1 MKLLIYAA
9 NLHVGGGVQV
19 AASIIDELS
28 RLDHDDELTVWA
40 SSEIDLALAST
51 KTKKT
56 TFASYEVVNHFGIKA
71 RWALERHEVSRFD
84 RVLVIFGPH
93 YLGRI
98 SVPHAVGFAQA
109 WIIYKNSETYRL
121 LRVGER
127 LLLRAKYYLQE
138 CLFKQ
143 SDMLIVELKHVRDG
157 LIKNNVL
164 PENRIRIVH
173 NCLSSIFLK
182 PDLWKPLELPEQLKS
197 YRLGFL
203 GRNYAHK
210 NTKIF
215 PEVLKQL
222 ESVHSLSVEM
232 LVTFTD
238 EEWGECSPAFKASI
252 TNVGPLEL
260 TQCPGFF
267 QSLDG
272 LLFPTL
278 LECFS
283 ATPLEAMSMLCP
295 IFVSDRPFMR
305 DVCEEHAEYFD
316 PTSPKNIA
324 AIVAAYLHKPRDEE
338 RLQRAKQYA
347 ISFSSPQA
355 RATGYLRSVKDA
367 VSH

>member
-28 RLDHDDELTVWA
+28 RLDPDDELTVWA
-40 SSEIDLALAST
+40 SSEVDCALDST
-51 KTKKT
+51 KTRKFG
-56 TFASYEVVNHFGIKA
+56 FASYKVVNHFGFKA
-71 RWALERHEVSRFD
+71 RWSRERHDLCRFD
-84 RVLVIFGPH
+84 GVLVIFGPH
-93 YLGRI
+93 YFGRLG
-98 SVPHAVGFAQA
+98 VPHAVGFAQA
-109 WIIYKNSETYRL
+109 WIIYKNSETYGL

-127 LLLRAKYYLQE
+127 LLVRAKYYLQE
-138 CLFKQ
+138 FLFRQ

-157 LIKNNVL
+157 LVKNKVL
-164 PENRIRIVH
+164 PENKIRIVH

-182 PDLWKPLELPEQLKS
+182 PDLWKPVKLPQKRKY

-203 GRNYAHK
+203 GRNYLHK

-215 PEVLKQL
+215 PEVLWLL
-222 ESVHSLSVEM
+222 ESVHGLSVDM
-232 LVTFTD
+232 VVTFTD
-238 EEWGECSPAFKASI
+238 EEWRECSSAFKACVS
-252 TNVGPLEL
+252 NVGPLEL
-260 TQCPGFF
+260 TQCPQFF
-267 QSLDG
+267 QNLDG

-295 IFVSDRPFMR
+295 VFVSDRSFMR

-324 AIVAAYLHKPRDEE
+324 EIVAAYLHMPREEE
-338 RLQRAKQYA
+338 RLQRAKQHA

-355 RATGYLRSVKDA
+355 RATGYLRSLKEA

>member
-19 AASIIDELS
+19 AASVIDELS
-28 RLDHDDELTVWA
+28 RINCDDELTVWV
-40 SSEIDLALAST
+40 SYEIDLALDT
-51 KTKKT
+51 TNTKKT
-56 TFASYEVVNHFGIKA
+56 NFVSYKVVNHFGIKA
-71 RWALERHEVSRFD
+71 RWSLERHELSRFD

-98 SVPHAVGFAQA
+98 SVPHAVGFAQP
-109 WIIYKNSETYRL
+109 WIIYKNSEPYRL

-138 CLFKQ
+138 LLFKQ
-143 SDMLIVELKHVRDG
+143 SDMLVVELKHVRDG
-157 LIKNNVL
+157 LVENKVL
-164 PENRIRIVH
+164 PEDRIRIVH
-173 NCLSSIFLK
+173 NCLSSIFVK
-182 PDLWKPLELPEQLKS
+182 PELWKPLKLPQKTKH

-203 GRNYAHK
+203 GRNYLHK

-215 PEVLKQL
+215 PEVLGLL
-222 ESVHSLSVEM
+222 ESEYGLSVDM

-238 EEWGECSPAFKASI
+238 EEWNDCSPAFKACV
-252 TNVGPLEL
+252 TNVGTLEL
-260 TQCPGFF
+260 TQCPHFF
-267 QSLDG
+267 QNLDG

-295 IFVSDRPFMR
+295 VFVSDRSFMR
-305 DVCEEHAEYFD
+305 DVCEDHAEYFD

-324 AIVAAYLHKPRDEE
+324 AIVAACLHKPRDEP
-338 RLQRAKQYA
+338 RLQKAKQHA
-347 ISFSSPQA
+347 ISFSSPEA

>member
-28 RLDHDDELTVWA
+28 RLEAVDEFTVWA
-40 SSEIDLALAST
+40 SSEIDRALDSTDTSRLA
-51 KTKKT
+51 
-56 TFASYEVVNHFGIKA
+56 FASYRVLDHFGIRA
-71 RWALERHEVSRFD
+71 RWAPEKADLCQFD

-93 YLGRI
+93 YFGRI
-98 SVPHAVGFAQA
+98 GVPHVVGFAQA
-109 WIIYKNSETYRL
+109 WIVYKSSEAYRL
-121 LRVGER
+121 LWFGARW
-127 LLLRAKYYLQE
+127 LLRAKYFFQE

-157 LIKNNVL
+157 LINNNGVS
-164 PENRIRIVH
+164 ENRIRIVH
-173 NCLSSIFLK
+173 NCLSSIFTN
-182 PDLWKPLELPEQLKS
+182 PSLWKPLVLPKKTKS

-203 GRNYAHK
+203 GRNYLHK
-210 NTKIF
+210 NTEIF
-215 PEVLKQL
+215 PEVLRRL
-222 ESVHSLSVEM
+222 ESDYGLSVEM
-232 LVTFTD
+232 VVTFTD
-238 EEWGECSPAFKASI
+238 EEWRGCSPDFKAYV

-260 TQCPGFF
+260 TQCPHFF
-267 QSLDG
+267 QNLDG

-283 ATPLEAMSMLCP
+283 ATPLEAMAMLCP
-295 IFVSDRPFMR
+295 VFVSDRPFMR
-305 DVCEEHAEYFD
+305 DVCEEYAEYFD
-316 PTSPKNIA
+316 PTNPKNVA
-324 AIVAAYLHKPRDEE
+324 AIVAANLDKPRDEV
-338 RLQRAKQYA
+338 RLQHAKQYA